1 MFDILKSSAT
11 AEITNKMNWMENEIQ
26 DAVASR
32 CSIQMNNLS
41 NYIQTL
47 WWPHIQYLMAR
58 IPEQERQQV
67 QQQYARLQYML
78 G

>member
-1 MFDILKSSAT
+1 
-11 AEITNKMNWMENEIQ
+11 MNWMENEIQ
-26 DAVASR
+26 NAVASGY
-32 CSIQMNNLS
+32 STQMNYLS
-41 NYIQTL
+41 NYIETL

-58 IPEQERQQV
+58 IPEQEQQQV

>member
-1 MFDILKSSAT
+1 
-11 AEITNKMNWMENEIQ
+11 MNWMENEIQ